1 MALSTIL
8 EGFGLKRA
16 SGFFIQEARFLGVDI
31 GSSSI
36 KVVQLKKEKERA
48 LLETYG
54 ELSLARYGDGSV
66 GRSLRL
72 LEVKLVE
79 ALQDIIREA
88 QVKATN
94 AIVSIPLKDSFLT
107 TMDLPELGEEDM
119 KEAVP
124 YEARKYVPVPISEVV
139 LDWHVLPPKSE
150 EQKSASIGSARKKF
164 RTVFLAAVPKELISK
179 YKKNFESAGLEIS
192 AFEIEVFSFARAALR
207 RDSETSLIMDLG
219 ASSVKL
225 TIADGGAVRASHSL
239 DRGSQDLTLA
249 LSQSLGVDWDRA
261 EILKRE
267 NGIIKKPET
276 EGVALVLEPLVEFW
290 ASEGERFLL
299 DWKRKGG
306 RSISKVLI
314 GGGGAL
320 LPGIKDLLV
329 KRFGVEVFVI
339 NPFSK
344 VVYPAFLEPALRE
357 VGATFTNAVG
367 LALHE
372 F

>member
-1 MALSTIL
+1 MASRLFNLDT
-8 EGFGLKRA
+8 
-16 SGFFIQEARFLGVDI
+16 RFLGVDI

-36 KVVQLKKEKERA
+36 KVAQLKKEKERA

-54 ELSLARYGDGSV
+54 ELSLAKYTLSDGGGVV
-66 GRSLRL
+66 GRSARL
-72 LEVKLVE
+72 LESQLIE
-79 ALQDIIREA
+79 ALKDLMREA
-88 QVKATN
+88 QIKATK
-94 AIVSIPLKDSFLT
+94 AIASIPLKDSFLT
-107 TMDLPELGEEDM
+107 TMDLPEFADADM

-124 YEARKYVPVPISEVV
+124 YEARKYIPIPISEVV
-139 LDWHVLPPKSE
+139 LDWRVLPPKSE
-150 EQKSASIGSARKKF
+150 EQKSASIGSAKKTF
-164 RTVFLAAVPKELISK
+164 RTVLLAATPKETIAK
-179 YKKNFESAGLEIS
+179 YKNIFEKVGLEI
-192 AFEIEVFSFARAALR
+192 AALEIEVFSFARVALR
-207 RDSETSLIMDLG
+207 RDWETSLIMDIG

-225 TIADGGAVRASHSL
+225 MMADGGAVRASHSL
-239 DRGSQDLTLA
+239 DRGSQELTLA

-267 NGIIKKPET
+267 SGIIKKPET
-276 EGVALVLEPLVEFW
+276 EGVAAVLEPLVELW

-299 DWKRKGG
+299 NWKRKGG
-306 RSISKVLI
+306 GSASKVLV

-320 LPGIKDLLV
+320 LRGIEDLLV
-329 KRFGVEVFVI
+329 KRFGVEVLVV

-367 LALHE
+367 LALRE

>member
-88 QVKATN
+88 QVKATK

-107 TMDLPELGEEDM
+107 TMELPELGEEDL

-124 YEARKYVPVPISEVV
+124 YEARKYIPIPLSEVV
-139 LDWHVLPPKSE
+139 LDWRVLPPKNE
-150 EQKSASIGSARKKF
+150 ERQAVSIGTVKRKF
-164 RTVFLAAVPKELISK
+164 QTVLLAAVPKESISK
-179 YKKNFESAGLEIS
+179 YNTIFNNAGLEVA

-207 RDSETSLIMDLG
+207 RDLGTSLLVDIG
-219 ASSVKL
+219 ASSIKL
-225 TIADGGAVRASHSL
+225 IIVDGGAV
-239 DRGSQDLTLA
+239 
-249 LSQSLGVDWDRA
+249 
-261 EILKRE
+261 
-267 NGIIKKPET
+267 
-276 EGVALVLEPLVEFW
+276 
-290 ASEGERFLL
+290 
-299 DWKRKGG
+299 
-306 RSISKVLI
+306 
-314 GGGGAL
+314 
-320 LPGIKDLLV
+320 
-329 KRFGVEVFVI
+329 
-339 NPFSK
+339 
-344 VVYPAFLEPALRE
+344 
-357 VGATFTNAVG
+357 
-367 LALHE
+367 
-372 F
+372 